1 MSTTYEDSM
10 KIREMFKKRVIQK
23 EPSLKYACII
33 NKNGR
38 PSHEFNE
45 EFLDMNDKKKEM
57 LFMETALATKMTKD
71 FDDDLGNVQCNVTER
86 NDNLKYVFA
95 PLGEKRTVL
104 AVMEK
109 EKSHMNFVKNISKI
123 GECFKS
129 L

>member
-1 MSTTYEDSM
+1 M

-23 EPSLKYACII
+23 EPNLKYACII
-33 NKNGR
+33 NNNGR

-45 EFLDMNDKKKEM
+45 KFFDMNDKKKEM

-109 EKSHMNFVKNISKI
+109 EKSHMKFVKNISKI
-123 GECFKS
+123 GEYFKS